1 MSAKIYDISS
11 YITNELPK
19 MMISDD
25 IVVTINNRKS
35 VILNVQAMIMEFE
48 KKASKQNVDP
58 AEADIKMMEK
68 TLQMLIGESNAK
80 KIEELDLPL
89 PEYKKIFETIMAAAQ
104 GIDPDELNKNTP

>member
-1 MSAKIYDISS
+1 MNAKIYDISS

-48 KKASKQNVDP
+48 KKASEQNVDP

-80 KIEELDLPL
+80 KIEDLDLPL

>member
-1 MSAKIYDISS
+1 MNAKIYDISS

-19 MMISDD
+19 MAVADD
-25 IVVTINNRKS
+25 IMFTINNRKS
-35 VILNVQAMIMEFE
+35 TILNVQAMITELE
-48 KKASKQNVDP
+48 KKASEQNMDP

-89 PEYKKIFETIMAAAQ
+89 PEYKKVFETIMAAAQ
-104 GIDPDELNKNTP
+104 GIEPDELNKNTP